1 MKNADILLLKIQETK
16 YFFIINIKNI
26 AVIVLTFFM
35 VALFGCFFYSRINQS
50 SWKIFKI
57 TKFSPKI
64 FWPAEICKN
73 KIGSNYKHVYVR
85 FVETKFIYI
94 KAIYFTNSNMKTQC
108 WFLLKSNIQKQ
119 PSRGVP
125 RKKCSENMQ
134 QIYRRTLIPKS
145 DFL

>member
-1 MKNADILLLKIQETK
+1 
-16 YFFIINIKNI
+16 
-26 AVIVLTFFM
+26 M

-50 SWKIFKI
+50 SWKIFKITKFSQKIFKITKFFQKIFKI

-134 QIYRRTLIPKS
+134 QIYRRTLIPKC